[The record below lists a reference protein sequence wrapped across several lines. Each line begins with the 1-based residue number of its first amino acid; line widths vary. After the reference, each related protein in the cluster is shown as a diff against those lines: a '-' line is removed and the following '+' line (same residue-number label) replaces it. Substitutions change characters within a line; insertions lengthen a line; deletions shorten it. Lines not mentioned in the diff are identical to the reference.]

1 MTTRT
6 ENMLISDNGNAW
18 RGGSKP
24 TFGRGASRGA
34 GRVSSGPTTRGGGD
48 EGAGPGFLRNR
59 FNPISRER
67 TGSIKRVRVDSDE
80 GGAAG
85 GQERGGDSWGNITKT
100 MEKINLELEK
110 VKNEGNGALIEG
122 VMAGFKSL
130 EGDLNGI
137 SDSIFDLYAKI
148 DYLMTQGNQVN
159 EFLDTNV
166 AGGNIS
172 QELEKSKAYEN
183 LCKDMADSLCIT
195 KVYGVDLK
203 KEVKGR
209 DELIKVGK
217 GELEQEGKIHL
228 RGAGVIPLGRNSGK
242 HEEMHTVPFLV
253 VSKDKESKKTFEES
267 ARDRKYK
274 TAFHW
279 PKNLVGEISS
289 IRSQLKSVKTNE
301 IDLSTMDILI
311 RPHHT
316 GKSLTIMYRS
326 SETRSG
332 NWTFF
337 ESVKTPASADLV
349 AKYKGF
355 QPCQSKYFKI

>member
-1 MTTRT
+1 MSTRT
-6 ENMLISDNGNAW
+6 ETMQISDNGNAW
-18 RGGSKP
+18 RGGSRP

-34 GRVSSGPTTRGGGD
+34 NRGPSGPTIRGGG
-48 EGAGPGFLRNR
+48 AGPNFLRNR
-59 FNPISRER
+59 FAPISRER
-67 TGSIKRVRVDSDE
+67 TGSIKRLRSDSDE

-85 GQERGGDSWGNITKT
+85 GQERSGDSWGNITKT

-110 VKNEGNGALIEG
+110 VKNEGNGDLVKG
-122 VMAGFKSL
+122 VVAGFRSL

-137 SDSIFDLYAKI
+137 SDSIFDLYNKI
-148 DYLMTQGNQVN
+148 DYLMTQGNQVT

-172 QELEKSKAYEN
+172 QELEKSKTYEN
-183 LCKDMADSLCIT
+183 LCKEMADSMCIT

-217 GELEQEGKIHL
+217 GVLEQEGNIHL
-228 RGAGVIPLGRNSGK
+228 KGAGVIPLGRNSGM

-253 VSKDKESKKTFEES
+253 VSKDRESKKSFEDN

-279 PKNLVGEISS
+279 PKNIVGEISS
-289 IRSQLKSVKTNE
+289 IRGQLKALKTE
-301 IDLSTMDILI
+301 EVDLTTMDILI
-311 RPHHT
+311 RPHVT

-326 SETRSG
+326 SDTRSG
-332 NWTFF
+332 NWTFL
-337 ESVKTPASADLV
+337 ESVKTPANADLV
-349 AKYKGF
+349 AQYKGV